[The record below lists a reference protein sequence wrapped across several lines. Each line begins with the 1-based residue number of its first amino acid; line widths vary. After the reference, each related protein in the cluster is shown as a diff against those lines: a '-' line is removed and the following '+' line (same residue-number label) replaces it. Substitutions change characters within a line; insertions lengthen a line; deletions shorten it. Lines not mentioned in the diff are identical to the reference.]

1 MIRLFKFLL
10 RLVGLVFMAVAVV
23 AAISDG
29 TKSIAQSAYVATPI
43 GQVWFD
49 VSPESLNTAQ
59 AAIQRHVLPFLW
71 DPVLQTVLTWPVWAV
86 ALPLG
91 LLFLWLGSRR
101 RRRAAVL

>member
-1 MIRLFKFLL
+1 MIRLLKFLM
-10 RLVGLVFMAVAVV
+10 RLIGLVFLAIALV

-29 TKSIAQSAYVATPI
+29 SKSIAQSGYVATPI
-43 GQVWFD
+43 GQIWFE

-71 DPVLQTVLTWPVWAV
+71 DPIVQTVLTWPVWSV

-91 LLFLWLGSRR
+91 LFLLWLGSRR